1 MPSMDYPAIV
11 LVAYGSAYPGAMT
24 TYTRIVDRYQEEF
37 SNSEVKLAFTS
48 ERIRRKVAEKE
59 GIAIPSPLT
68 ALADL
73 QDHGHGDVA
82 VQSLHIVPGGEFH
95 EMAFLVNGLKCI
107 GGRFGFRCLEIGR
120 PLLSSH
126 KDCQRVSSALKP
138 ILNRIN
144 HEGTMREGRTIELH
158 RNEPYRNPEEEAV
171 ILVGHGSSHPGECV
185 YSQMAGI
192 LKQSHKNVFLG
203 TLEGHPGLEE
213 VIVNLEEARAKRAI
227 LIPFLL
233 VAGGHVFKDVAGDD
247 EGSWRSIIESRR
259 FQTRVHLQGL
269 GESEEIVGLF
279 LEHTKMAV
287 EKVAER

>member
-1 MPSMDYPAIV
+1 MPSTDYPAIV
-11 LVAYGSAYPGAMT
+11 LVAYGSAYPGAMA

-37 SNSEVKLAFTS
+37 SNSELRLAFTS
-48 ERIRRKVAEKE
+48 EHIRRKVAEKE
-59 GIAIPSPLT
+59 GVAISSPLT

-73 QDHGHGDVA
+73 QDHGHRDVA
-82 VQSLHIVPGGEFH
+82 IQSLHIAPGSEFH
-95 EMAFLVNGLKCI
+95 ETAFLLNGLKCI
-107 GGRFGFRCLEIGR
+107 RGRFGFRCLETGR
-120 PLLSSH
+120 PLLSSL
-126 KDCQRVSSALKP
+126 KDCQRVSSALTP
-138 ILNRIN
+138 ILNRIT
-144 HEGTMREGRTIELH
+144 HEGTMREGRTIGPH
-158 RNEPYRNPEEEAV
+158 RDSEEEAV
-171 ILVGHGSSHPGECV
+171 ILVGHGSSHPGECI

-247 EGSWRSIIESRR
+247 EGSWRSFIENRG
-259 FQTRVHLQGL
+259 FQARVHLQGL

-279 LEHTKMAV
+279 LEHTKTAM
-287 EKVAER
+287 EKMAER